1 MEEILHH
8 LGCKNHVNNGIF
20 TISTGAGFLPSTVVK
35 TIAGF
40 FCESDIYLMSLQRC
54 FAKKTTIKTPGPKFF
69 V

>member
-20 TISTGAGFLPSTVVK
+20 TISTGAGTNSVEDLAFSEL
-35 TIAGF
+35 
-40 FCESDIYLMSLQRC
+40 SLKHMKSH
-54 FAKKTTIKTPGPKFF
+54 AKQKPKNSETSCIE